1 DRART
6 LDALGRRAQ
15 ARASARTAAARFA
28 AKGHLPGVRRAARCV
43 PEEPVPEGNALTTR
57 ERS

>member
-1 DRART
+1 RT